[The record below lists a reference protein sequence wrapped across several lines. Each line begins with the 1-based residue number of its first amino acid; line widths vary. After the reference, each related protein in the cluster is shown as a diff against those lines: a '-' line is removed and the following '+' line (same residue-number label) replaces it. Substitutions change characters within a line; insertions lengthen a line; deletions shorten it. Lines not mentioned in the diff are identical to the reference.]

1 MIVRRLTRLKRD
13 IEAQEVAIDHRR
25 RVVAARYDGLGAHY
39 RRRLASPTA
48 LVSSFSTGVIV
59 GAWMQRSRRARD
71 SGEASRREHPSP
83 WWAPLARTLVSSLL
97 LQLLRGAGGLFD
109 SH

>member
-1 MIVRRLTRLKRD
+1 MIVRRLTRVKRE
-13 IEAQEVAIDHRR
+13 IEAQEAAIDRRR

-39 RRRLASPTA
+39 RRRLSSPTA

-59 GAWMQRSRRARD
+59 GTWMQRPRRARD
-71 SGEASRREHPSP
+71 PGEATRREHSSP
-83 WWAPLARTLVSSLL
+83 WWAPLARTLASSLL
-97 LQLLRGAGGLFD
+97 LQLLRRAGGLFD